1 MIKFAYLFLEILT
14 YLLIV
19 NELCGKKFSLD
30 FPAAITIFTE
40 VILLSLGTDGYIS
53 EIFLYVPYILI
64 FFYCKIEFKG
74 LSQSLCKPPN

>member
-30 FPAAITIFTE
+30 FPA
-40 VILLSLGTDGYIS
+40 
-53 EIFLYVPYILI
+53 
-64 FFYCKIEFKG
+64 G